1 MAERHGHSHGRS
13 PYFASQ
19 ISSSRNQE
27 SEEFERSRI
36 LARNERREVE
46 DNMAGRERLVE
57 RWREVKKLAGSC
69 GVMIDAHVAFGLAR
83 LSNFRQ

>member
-1 MAERHGHSHGRS
+1 MAERHGHGHGRS

-19 ISSSRNQE
+19 ISRNQE

-46 DNMAGRERLVE
+46 DNKYGGKR
-57 RWREVKKLAGSC
+57 KIS
-69 GVMIDAHVAFGLAR
+69 
-83 LSNFRQ
+83 